1 MLYIIQKS
9 STAVRFNSF
18 QYKQSQHMFQSRN
31 LLALNVVAGK
41 TYYVHANDAMG
52 LEMATRLDP
61 VRNGG
66 KGKYQYSSEW
76 IQSCLDKTV
85 LAKTHPK
92 LMEYSGK
99 ERFLKAANKS
109 REKLLKEWEAWTE
122 NERQAFTLNLEDG
135 IPAKYYSSQTT
146 HPQG

>member
-1 MLYIIQKS
+1 MMLYIIQKS

-66 KGKYQYSSEW
+66 KGKYQYSSERD
-76 IQSCLDKTV
+76 SELF
-85 LAKTHPK
+85 
-92 LMEYSGK
+92 
-99 ERFLKAANKS
+99 R
-109 REKLLKEWEAWTE
+109 
-122 NERQAFTLNLEDG
+122 
-135 IPAKYYSSQTT
+135 
-146 HPQG
+146 